1 MVLLQGHL
9 TRDCSVIYFLDKYET
24 SCVAVSPGGCVLS
37 WLWTFTLQLFLV
49 RGFFLIMVGGILRML
64 PRIIY
69 IQYIYIFF
77 RALNVSWDSSED
89 VKRHSV
95 DTQTNMHFQFTD
107 LHADTRSHTQAL
119 KTSDQSLGEFLCHAG
134 SFIQRGSG
142 YEQTLSQT
150 QSQTF
155 FILALLFLLVL
166 FSFVFVVFFF
176 LFCFF

>member
-1 MVLLQGHL
+1 MSL
-9 TRDCSVIYFLDKYET
+9 ET
-24 SCVAVSPGGCVLS
+24 A
-37 WLWTFTLQLFLV
+37 
-49 RGFFLIMVGGILRML
+49 LRT
-64 PRIIY
+64 
-69 IQYIYIFF
+69 
-77 RALNVSWDSSED
+77 W
-89 VKRHSV
+89 KRHSV

-155 FILALLFLLVL
+155 FILILLFFLVL
-166 FSFVFVVFFF
+166 FSFVFVFFF
-176 LFCFF
+176 FKTPGRMLFTNTSKPSQGFGSDSNINSGCDMLLIWLVLLLQELFWYEAAWTRWRTQLDGSTLRRWVCAK